1 VKAYL
6 ISTGTIFTL
15 IAAAHLWRISVEGRH
30 LATEPLFLLLTAAA
44 AGMAVWAWRLLK
56 RLPR

>member
-6 ISTGTIFTL
+6 ISTGTIFSL
-15 IAAAHLWRISVEGRH
+15 IAVAHLWRISVEGRH

-44 AGMAVWAWRLLK
+44 AALAIWAWRLLR
-56 RLPR
+56 RLPK